1 MVNRFSSAA
10 VSVVVAVA
18 VMAVVVV
25 AHGASRQVQ
34 CVAALWERTAVHIEV
49 EERRRYY
56 HLVVVVLVPPYLLSM

>member
-34 CVAALWERTAVHIEV
+34 CVVALW
-49 EERRRYY
+49 
-56 HLVVVVLVPPYLLSM
+56 